1 MIDALVGLDIIYFV
15 TSCLIIFSV
24 NRKTLQFETKSSY
37 SEVVSSTENQSFEI
51 ALLDIFIFDKVFLT
65 FDIKIFDF

>member
-1 MIDALVGLDIIYFV
+1 MIDVLVGLYIIYFV

-24 NRKTLQFETKSSY
+24 NRKTLQFDTKNSY

>member
-1 MIDALVGLDIIYFV
+1 MIDVLVGLDIIYFV

-24 NRKTLQFETKSSY
+24 NRKTLQFETKNSY

>member
-1 MIDALVGLDIIYFV
+1 MIDVLVGLDIIYSV

-24 NRKTLQFETKSSY
+24 NRKTLPFETKNPY

-51 ALLDIFIFDKVFLT
+51 ALLDTFILDKFFLN
-65 FDIKIFDF
+65 FDI